1 MLIPYPNINPVF
13 FSILGIPIRW
23 YGISYIAG
31 ILFSLEFS
39 KKIMKTNPFIMS
51 EEKVDEL
58 YIYGFWGV
66 LLGGRI
72 GYILFYDL
80 YNYINNPI
88 EIIKIWHGGMS
99 SHGGFIGV
107 TIAICYFSIK
117 NNLKILSISDRILV
131 SVPVG
136 LGLGRLANFVNQELI
151 GRIASEDALFKI
163 IYPNYGLPARYPSEL
178 FEAFGECLFLFIIMF
193 SIFKFYYIRIRRGVL
208 TGVFLF
214 AYGLVRVICE
224 NFRQPDSQV
233 GFLYDGI
240 TMGQIL
246 SVPLCLTGLTIIAIS
261 TIKHNQSILKVMDKL

>member
-80 YNYINNPI
+80 YNYTNNPI
-88 EIIKIWHGGMS
+88 GIIKIWHGGMS
-99 SHGGFIGV
+99 SHCGFIGV

-117 NNLKILSISDRILV
+117 NNFKIL
-131 SVPVG
+131 
-136 LGLGRLANFVNQELI
+136 
-151 GRIASEDALFKI
+151 
-163 IYPNYGLPARYPSEL
+163 
-178 FEAFGECLFLFIIMF
+178 
-193 SIFKFYYIRIRRGVL
+193 
-208 TGVFLF
+208 
-214 AYGLVRVICE
+214 
-224 NFRQPDSQV
+224 
-233 GFLYDGI
+233 
-240 TMGQIL
+240 
-246 SVPLCLTGLTIIAIS
+246 
-261 TIKHNQSILKVMDKL
+261 